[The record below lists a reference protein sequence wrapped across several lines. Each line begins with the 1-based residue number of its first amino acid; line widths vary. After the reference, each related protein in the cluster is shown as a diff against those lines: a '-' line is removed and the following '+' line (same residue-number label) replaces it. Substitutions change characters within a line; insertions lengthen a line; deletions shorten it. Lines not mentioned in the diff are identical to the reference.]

1 MHIEKSG
8 SAANEQN
15 ISLEAVRQMVLAEE
29 EGGYDVP
36 FATFTWQY
44 WQDLQARFLQN
55 MARFQ
60 RAIEQRRIDVALFA
74 GLEAQELATDLL
86 KEACSW
92 IGVAPKPEANIFA
105 PAQSAN
111 TPGL

>member
-1 MHIEKSG
+1 MQEEESG
-8 SAANEQN
+8 IQSHLQN
-15 ISLEAVRQMVLAEE
+15 MSLEAIRQLVLAEE
-29 EGGYDVP
+29 AQGFDVP
-36 FATFTWQY
+36 FATFTWQH

-74 GLEAQELATDLL
+74 GLEVHELAADLL

-92 IGVAPKPEANIFA
+92 VGATPKAESEAFA
-105 PAQSAN
+105 TSSD
-111 TPGL
+111 G

>member
-1 MHIEKSG
+1 MHVEKS
-8 SAANEQN
+8 SSPANEQN
-15 ISLEAVRQMVLAEE
+15 MPLEAVRQMVLAEE

-36 FATFTWQY
+36 FATFTWQH
-44 WQDLQARFLQN
+44 WQDLQARFVQN

-74 GLEAQELATDLL
+74 GLEAQEMATDLL

-92 IGVAPKPEANIFA
+92 IGVTPKPEAALIA
-105 PAQSAN
+105 PSQST
-111 TPGL
+111 TPPDR